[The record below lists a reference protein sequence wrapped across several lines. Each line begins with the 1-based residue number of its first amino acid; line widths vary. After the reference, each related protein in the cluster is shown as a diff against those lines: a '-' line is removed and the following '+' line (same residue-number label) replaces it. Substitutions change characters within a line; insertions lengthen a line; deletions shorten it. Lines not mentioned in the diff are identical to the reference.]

1 MSLQVQFLTLASVAL
16 AGIGMGAVFDGY
28 RVAARELKAGRIWIP
43 MFDLLY
49 WLLGALV
56 VFRVLLEV
64 NEGEVRLPVFLGYF
78 IGLAFY
84 FWLLSDPVIRLYRL
98 LAAAVR
104 SVFRFAVRAADALV
118 VRPVRRL
125 AGLAVRLFR
134 LVLTASIAL
143 VRFVVQLLSPILGLF
158 ARLARPLWLPVRKK
172 AAAWAKTTGLAPLI
186 GRLAA
191 MMRRWKNRRS

>member
-1 MSLQVQFLTLASVAL
+1 VSLQVQFLTLASVAL

>member
-43 MFDLLY
+43 VFDLLY